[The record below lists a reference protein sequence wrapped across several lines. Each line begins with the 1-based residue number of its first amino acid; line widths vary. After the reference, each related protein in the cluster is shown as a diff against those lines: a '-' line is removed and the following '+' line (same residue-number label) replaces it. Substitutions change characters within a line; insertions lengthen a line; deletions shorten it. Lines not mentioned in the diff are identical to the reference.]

1 MGDNQLTTI
10 SGTSSP
16 TPLSLSVSGG
26 WSSDA
31 DIDSAPEDQTPTPQ
45 RPTATA
51 VPSILARVAFSAAVA
66 SPGAAASSPVAAAA
80 FASPGSAPALA
91 PAPVTSP
98 VGAAAS
104 ASAASAP
111 SVASIAS
118 AVSAVSAISAATLAP
133 PPPPSPPP
141 SPAESDLSE
150 EEGSDGIEEEEG
162 EGEEE
167 AELGTFGQWQLQQSH
182 AERRSLRL
190 GLLTPTAT
198 AYLTQLFFAARF
210 ATLSPE
216 IRFEQ
221 LAAIASH
228 MMVHLL
234 EQGSRGCHREPPPF
248 IKPPGGRGGEAGRPP
263 AAWKFECNDD
273 GEELC
278 PVAVSGP
285 PVPSRRAP
293 GSTSPSVLLTPG
305 RRKST
310 GATYPSILQLCLY
323 DEARMQLDT
332 LLAQLPLA
340 ARPLRCFAE
349 LQHLHAC
356 AGKEL
361 ANPLRFSARLDDPK
375 VWRKLARPLVRSKH
389 LQAEVL
395 RVLLK
400 LEEVCAALLDRLPGD
415 PFDESHALDAVVDVL
430 LTEAPI
436 VADFLQARRAHLA
449 QHRHHRSTHPQHSLV

>member
-31 DIDSAPEDQTPTPQ
+31 DIDSSPEDQTPTPQ

-51 VPSILARVAFSAAVA
+51 VPSILSRVAFSAAVVA
-66 SPGAAASSPVAAAA
+66 SPEAAASSPGAAAA
-80 FASPGSAPALA
+80 FASPGSAPAPA

-150 EEGSDGIEEEEG
+150 EEGSDGIEEEEEEG

-395 RVLLK
+395 HVLLK

-449 QHRHHRSTHPQHSLV
+449 QHRHHLV